1 MKTQSVNKET
11 SKPTKTLY
19 KIDFFYKKF
28 KKEKRR
34 YAPSLFDLENPS
46 KNIRPIEVPFSL
58 YKKIVSTY
66 LRIYFLDL
74 YFKMKP
80 SYFFLTGT
88 VKLIRNRDF
97 GKDHIRT
104 GLFWYFRPSEKFSYK
119 YCVLNKLRGTR
130 NALPKIDRLWLNT
143 YSPEI
148 LPILAEEFDK
158 KYKSKTLHRN
168 GV

>member
-1 MKTQSVNKET
+1 MKTQSLHKEI
-11 SKPTKTLY
+11 Y

-28 KKEKRR
+28 QKEKRR
-34 YAPSLFDLENPS
+34 YHPSCFDTENPT
-46 KNIRPIEVPFSL
+46 KLTRPKEVEFVL

-74 YFKMKP
+74 YFRMRP
-80 SYFFLTGT
+80 MYFFLTGMMKT
-88 VKLIRNRDF
+88 CKLRDY
-97 GKDHIRT
+97 GTEGSKT
-104 GLFWYFRPSEKFSYK
+104 GLFWYLRPNEKFSYK
-119 YCVLNKLRGTR
+119 YCVLNKLRGSR
-130 NALPKIDRLWLNT
+130 NALPKIDRLWRNT

-168 GV
+168 GE